1 MKKTGRKNNSNTY
14 RSLHQNK
21 NSQMIVLMGL
31 LLAISVLVISSLAAE
46 ISNLNIVV
54 SSERSNSIVTE
65 FICIRETFGKALNHN
80 LVDNINISDEDG
92 ELKLMLYGDINNITD
107 AFNQT
112 RAEFYTLEL
121 QHDNLF
127 DAVTNKQPW
136 YSHKSDDGNYVYHID
151 VTISLA
157 NGNACITEDILYSV
171 VCTHETPP

>member
-1 MKKTGRKNNSNTY
+1 MKKTGRKNNSNTC

-46 ISNLNIVV
+46 ISNLNIVI
-54 SSERSNSIVTE
+54 SSERSSSIVTE

-80 LVDNINISDEDG
+80 LIDNIDCDG
-92 ELKLMLYGDINNITD
+92 ELKLMFYGDVNNITD

-112 RAEFYTLEL
+112 RDEFYTLEL

-127 DAVTNKQPW
+127 DAVINKQPW
-136 YSHKSDDGNYVYHID
+136 YSHKSDDGNYAYHID

-157 NGNACITEDILYSV
+157 NGNACITEDILYSI